1 MKTKYKIFIVLGSF
15 VGFYFASIFAL
26 QLCNQSDSDCTI
38 FQELVLLT
46 RLSVRVDFWDNQS
59 SFEWT
64 SSAEGIE
71 SSSTIDLLK
80 LNQKFIL
87 SMIVF
92 PSSVIAAIVI
102 WNKRK

>member
-15 VGFYFASIFAL
+15 VGFYFASISAL

-80 LNQKFIL
+80 LNQKFIPG
-87 SMIVF
+87 MIVF

-102 WNKRK
+102 WDKRK